1 MTCLR
6 LSLRSR
12 VLFLGNLNQKGGKS
26 TLTSFQRIFLPFPG
40 TTDALATFGRVGG
53 KADWFKSFFKLS
65 LYVWRVTSKRGK
77 LIVKIIQRSIILTYD
92 VVGKLLDNPMKLRAG
107 EHVNDKSRNEL
118 LTKLPIRGG
127 R

>member
-1 MTCLR
+1 M
-6 LSLRSR
+6 
-12 VLFLGNLNQKGGKS
+12 
-26 TLTSFQRIFLPFPG
+26 
-40 TTDALATFGRVGG
+40 GG

-77 LIVKIIQRSIILTYD
+77 VIVKIIQTSIILTYD
-92 VVGKLLDNPMKLRAG
+92 VVGKLLDSPIKLRAD
-107 EHVNDKSRNEL
+107 EHFNDKSRKEL

>member
-1 MTCLR
+1 M
-6 LSLRSR
+6 
-12 VLFLGNLNQKGGKS
+12 
-26 TLTSFQRIFLPFPG
+26 
-40 TTDALATFGRVGG
+40 GG

-77 LIVKIIQRSIILTYD
+77 VIVKIIQTSIILTYD
-92 VVGKLLDNPMKLRAG
+92 VVGKLLDSPMKLRAD
-107 EHVNDKSRNEL
+107 EYVYDKSRKEL